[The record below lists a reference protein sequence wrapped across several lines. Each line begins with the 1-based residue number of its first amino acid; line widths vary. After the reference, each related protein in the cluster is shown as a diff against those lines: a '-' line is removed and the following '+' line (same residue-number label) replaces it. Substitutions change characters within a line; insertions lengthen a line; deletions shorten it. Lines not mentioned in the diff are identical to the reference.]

1 VYWFDYLLQRYIRRL
16 DIQIPEAWIA
26 FTHIMAETEP
36 IVTQG
41 IEPSSGESHSPP
53 GDRHVTATWGS
64 KDGNISNAEWNDAE
78 ANKLPEK
85 VADLEKKGEINDQ
98 HPRKKIVV
106 VGLGMVGIAF
116 IEKLMKYDVK
126 RREYDVV
133 VIGEEPHLA
142 YNRVGLT
149 SFFQHRKVENLYLNP
164 KEWYASMP
172 EGSLNYHL
180 NTLVTEIDSAEKNV
194 KTSSG
199 ETVPYDIL
207 VLATGPTRSSHDIH
221 PAMTRMAYSYTAQSK
236 TYKDSSNSL
245 RQGKVQ
251 QAL

>member
-1 VYWFDYLLQRYIRRL
+1 
-16 DIQIPEAWIA
+16 
-26 FTHIMAETEP
+26 MAEAETVP

-41 IEPSSGESHSPP
+41 LDPTSGTSHSESDSPVH
-53 GDRHVTATWGS
+53 GTWGS
-64 KDGNISNAEWNDAE
+64 KDGSISNSEWNDTE

-85 VADLEKKGEINDQ
+85 VEQLEKKGEIADTPLQ
-98 HPRKKIVV
+98 ARKKVVV

-126 RREYDVV
+126 RREYDIV

-164 KEWYASMP
+164 VEWYSSMP

-180 NTLVTEIDSAEKNV
+180 NTLVTEIDSASKTV

-207 VLATGPTRSSHDIH
+207 VLATGSDALLPRHTPGHD
-221 PAMTRMAYSYTAQSK
+221 AEGVGLTA
-236 TYKDSSNSL
+236 
-245 RQGKVQ
+245 R
-251 QAL
+251 